1 MRAESALRQFQSAV
15 ERFFTFLRQQAGGF
29 VTISIWFFNV
39 ELGMQCLSMSTHVLR
54 WLLLC
59 VLLASGGLNLACES
73 DLARRISKYEQTRDY
88 ESASQLL
95 QRTTRNEPENAEA
108 HFLLGRVQLKQGA
121 YQDAVAALETSK
133 ELSPRFEEQIEFLR
147 EKYGRDEFQK
157 GTEDSE
163 SGSYRAA
170 TQHYQSATLLLPSSA
185 PAHQALGHALVQT
198 DQPEKAERAY
208 SDALELD
215 PTAETLNNLAAL
227 AFQREA
233 YSKTV
238 RYSQRA
244 LELDSDKARQSRP
257 EVVER
262 LAYAHLE
269 LDQFSAARER
279 FRQALKLAPSNKL
292 RRDFALALHK
302 NGAFDG
308 ARSQLERLV
317 AAENPDRSVLHLLGD
332 TYLSLRQ
339 YQAAVETYL
348 RLHQRFPEDEDALQ
362 SLIIAYR
369 NLDRTEEAQKY
380 TDQLK
385 TITDEDSR

>member
-1 MRAESALRQFQSAV
+1 MLVRALK
-15 ERFFTFLRQQAGGF
+15 
-29 VTISIWFFNV
+29 
-39 ELGMQCLSMSTHVLR
+39 

-59 VLLASGGLNLACES
+59 VLLASGGFNLACES

-88 ESASQLL
+88 ESATQLL

-108 HFLLGRVQLKQGA
+108 HFLLGRVQLQQGA

-147 EKYGRDEFQK
+147 EKYGRNEFQK

-198 DQPEKAERAY
+198 DQSKKAERAY
-208 SDALELD
+208 SDALELE

-233 YSKTV
+233 YSETV
-238 RYSQRA
+238 RYSQQA
-244 LELDSDKARQSRP
+244 LELDSDEARQSRP
-257 EVVER
+257 EVVKR
-262 LAYAHLE
+262 LAYAHLQ

-279 FRQALKLAPSNKL
+279 FRQALKLTPSQEV
-292 RRDFALALHK
+292 RRDFAFALHK
-302 NGAFDG
+302 NGAYDE
-308 ARSQLERLV
+308 ARAQLERLA
-317 AAENPDRSVLHLLGD
+317 AAESPDGAVLHLLGD
-332 TYLSLRQ
+332 TYLSLSRHQ
-339 YQAAVETYL
+339 DAVETYL
-348 RLHQRFPEDEDALQ
+348 RLHQRSPEDEDALQ

-369 NLDRTEEAQKY
+369 NLDRTEKAQEY
-380 TDQLK
+380 TEQLRNL
-385 TITDEDSR
+385 TDAGSR